1 MQVSEILGKK
11 PLPQIGEMR
20 LWRGSRS
27 MCLNPRVHYAGGIG
41 PLWAIEGVLLEF
53 SLIGS
58 NRYYRGFCQKVDP
71 KTKTVVIAITQGNTW
86 GSFAQGKSIC
96 IGAHRFSRC
105 HLPDPELPSLVN
117 EAQMKEA
124 EVKAKHAFVDL
135 SIEELELGFKGEFA
149 EHMKKLIGEVEYQWF
164 HSAFTEYNKL
174 RIMAAEAGAWYVDHP
189 SKAINKQRNK
199 LIRFMNSAAST
210 MMIKGT
216 SND

>member
-1 MQVSEILGKK
+1 MQISEILETRPTPKV
-11 PLPQIGEMR
+11 GEMR

-41 PLWAIEGVLLEF
+41 PIWASEGVLLEF
-53 SLIGS
+53 SLVGS

-71 KTKTVVIAITQGNTW
+71 KTKTVVITITQGNTW
-86 GSFAQGKSIC
+86 GSFAQGKNIC

-105 HLPDPELPSLVN
+105 HLPDPEFPSLVN

-124 EVKAKHAFVDL
+124 EVKAKHAFIDL
-135 SIEELELGFKGEFA
+135 SIKELELGFEGEFG

-164 HSAFTEYNKL
+164 HSAFIEYNKL
-174 RIMAAEAGAWYVDHP
+174 RIMAVEAGAWYMDHP
-189 SKAINKQRNK
+189 SKVINKQRNK

-210 MMIKGT
+210 MTNKGT